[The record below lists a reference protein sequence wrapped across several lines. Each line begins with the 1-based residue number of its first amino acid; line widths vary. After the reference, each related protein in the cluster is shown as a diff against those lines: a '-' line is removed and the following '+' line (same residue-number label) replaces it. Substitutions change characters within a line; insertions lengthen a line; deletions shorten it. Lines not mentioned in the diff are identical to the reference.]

1 MDQGTNFRGL
11 KIQDKKLVSGTRIE
25 CQGVRRT
32 VAEDPAVELV
42 SPDGIS
48 HGGVGREVLLVR
60 RLLAVTMLGDW
71 PSNGGRC
78 LGRGPGRRCGR
89 GGEHRLR
96 KPQLACGVGS
106 RSPQVV
112 GAADAEATRG

>member
-1 MDQGTNFRGL
+1 M
-11 KIQDKKLVSGTRIE
+11 
-25 CQGVRRT
+25 
-32 VAEDPAVELV
+32 ELV
-42 SPDGIS
+42 SPDGICY
-48 HGGVGREVLLVR
+48 GGVGREVLLVR
-60 RLLAVTMLGDW
+60 RMLAVAMPGDW

-96 KPQLACGVGS
+96 KPQLACDAGR

-112 GAADAEATRG
+112 GAADAEATPG